1 MLQAMNITKWNKR
14 KNNSKTERRKTGRNT
29 KFSYLFSQTIS
40 YKQFFFLFSCSTDFV
55 PKAFSA
61 SIFPV
66 CALSHFYFVIK
77 IYIFIFEIKIC
88 SVCDIFSKE
97 VFFMFIFIHGCML
110 ALQNRLLLTHLTRL
124 WLSHRIE
131 NLSYWQ
137 KVSSFID
144 YPCCWFF
151 ARILKCV
158 LVISTRKILR
168 EKNENER
175 IFLHTEISQQCRR

>member
-1 MLQAMNITKWNKR
+1 MLHAMNITKWNKR
-14 KNNSKTERRKTGRNT
+14 KKTAKQNEEKLGETQNSVTC
-29 KFSYLFSQTIS
+29 SL
-40 YKQFFFLFSCSTDFV
+40 KQFHTNKFFSFSCSTDFV

-66 CALSHFYFVIK
+66 CALSHFYFVTK

-88 SVCDIFSKE
+88 SVCDIFNKE

-110 ALQNRLLLTHLTRL
+110 AFQIRLLLTHLTWL

-131 NLSYWQ
+131 KLSYWQ

-144 YPCCWFF
+144 YPCCWFIF
-151 ARILKCV
+151 C
-158 LVISTRKILR
+158 
-168 EKNENER
+168 ENP
-175 IFLHTEISQQCRR
+175 